1 MKKNFRIILLG
12 LLFCAACAIPCP
24 MRAQNP
30 NTAVLRPFAARV
42 VAPPPSVFCA
52 KILKFAGEN
61 AIAPQ
66 LQMQFCLAAA
76 MLGFPNFDGAAE
88 NSPVRITFEKE
99 RAFAEVLAEK
109 DSEFQKRLSQ
119 FASPI
124 FGDGDGKYRVATIP
138 LKGTPPQAQ
147 CLSALPRLSTERI
160 KAMPL
165 LDAVVEPEALAE
177 ILKNFS
183 MDFMAESAKK
193 SLGQLRAEIRL
204 ARTRVEITA
213 RADLPDGAEFF
224 AKTPSKDLSVLLPEA
239 PQKAV
244 CTFSLTR
251 PAQIDFSKAGEKLPK
266 VSATGAFAASSD
278 SFGGNFAAV
287 LEVAP
292 DGGDFRG
299 KSDGAHFAK
308 KSTFLVVASEEQT
321 LEKTLQKIDSAQFP
335 AQNVQRLTLEINGA
349 PAKAA
354 LEITPVFG
362 ASGRVEALAAKA
374 EIPAAMLK
382 SAAEKFAKNGGA
394 NGGN

>member
-1 MKKNFRIILLG
+1 MPERI
-12 LLFCAACAIPCP
+12 
-24 MRAQNP
+24 
-30 NTAVLRPFAARV
+30 
-42 VAPPPSVFCA
+42 
-52 KILKFAGEN
+52 
-61 AIAPQ
+61 
-66 LQMQFCLAAA
+66 AAA
-76 MLGFPNFDGAAE
+76 LNRAE
-88 NSPVRITFEKE
+88 
-99 RAFAEVLAEK
+99 
-109 DSEFQKRLSQ
+109 
-119 FASPI
+119 
-124 FGDGDGKYRVATIP
+124 
-138 LKGTPPQAQ
+138 
-147 CLSALPRLSTERI
+147 
-160 KAMPL
+160 PL

-204 ARTRVEITA
+204 ARARVEITA

-244 CTFSLTR
+244 CTFSLAR

-278 SFGGNFAAV
+278 SLGGNFAAV

-292 DGGDFRG
+292 AGGDFRG
-299 KSDGAHFAK
+299 KSDGAHFAR
-308 KSTFLVVASEEQT
+308 KSKFLVVASEEQT

-335 AQNVQRLTLEINGA
+335 VQNVQRLTLEITGA

-374 EIPAAMLK
+374 EIPAAILK